1 MADFDWN
8 DFLLLARSLR
18 ESGAG
23 QLREATLRT
32 AVSRAYYAAYH
43 HTIREM
49 KASGFYPDGSGIDHS
64 MILSHLEEQGLGEK
78 ATLLRSLRR
87 MRDRCDYDNRG
98 YDLGGMALI
107 AVANAFEISGDID
120 MARAILR
127 EG

>member
-1 MADFDWN
+1 M
-8 DFLLLARSLR
+8 R
-18 ESGAG
+18 ETGAG

-43 HTIREM
+43 HTIHEM
-49 KASGFYPDGSGIDHS
+49 RASGFYPDRSGIDHAV
-64 MILSHLEEQGLGEK
+64 ILAHLEEQGLSEK

-87 MRDRCDYDNRG
+87 MRNRCDYDHRA

-107 AVANAFEISGDID
+107 AVANAFEISGDLD
-120 MARAILR
+120 MARAMIR